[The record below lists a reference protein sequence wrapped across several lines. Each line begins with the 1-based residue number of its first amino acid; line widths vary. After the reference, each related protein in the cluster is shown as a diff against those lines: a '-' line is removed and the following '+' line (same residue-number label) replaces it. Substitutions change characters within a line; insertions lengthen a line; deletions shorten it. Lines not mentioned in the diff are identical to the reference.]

1 MKRVTKDAADYGRGM
16 KSAHCAICKH
26 FEAPDRCEIVIGKIS
41 PKGWCHFFFA
51 KKAQDDG

>member
-41 PKGWCHFFFA
+41 PSGWCHFFA